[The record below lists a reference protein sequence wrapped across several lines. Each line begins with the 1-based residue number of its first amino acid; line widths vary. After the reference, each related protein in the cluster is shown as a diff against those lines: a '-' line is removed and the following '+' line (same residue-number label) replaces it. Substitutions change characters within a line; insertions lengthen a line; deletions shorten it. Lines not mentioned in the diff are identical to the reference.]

1 IALLERAWDVVSAAD
16 EPTLMA
22 ADVGAEVRRLSDLA
36 FRDAS
41 GALRPVVEPAEIA
54 YLAIPKGSLSAEER
68 REIESHVT
76 STYEFLSKIPWTP
89 DLARV
94 PEWAY
99 AHHER
104 LDGTGYP
111 RSLAADRIPLAVRA
125 IAISDI
131 YDALAAHD
139 RPYKRAVPDDRAIEI
154 LIGEAARGAI
164 DRAML
169 DLFIGEKVYLRAL
182 GNRPF

>member
-1 IALLERAWDVVSAAD
+1 
-16 EPTLMA
+16 MA
-22 ADVGAEVRRLSDLA
+22 ADVGADVLALRDLA
-36 FRDAS
+36 YRDSS

-54 YLAIPKGSLSAEER
+54 YLSIPKGSLSPEER

-76 STYEFLSKIPWTP
+76 STFRFLSKIPWTP

-94 PEWAY
+94 PEWAD

-111 RSLAADRIPLAVRA
+111 RALAGDRIPLPVRA

-131 YDALAAHD
+131 YDALAARD
-139 RPYKRAVPDDRAIEI
+139 RPYKRAVPDDRALEI
-154 LIGEAARGAI
+154 LVSEAARGAI
-164 DRAML
+164 DGAML
-169 DLFIGEKVYLRAL
+169 DLFISEKVYLHAL
-182 GNRPF
+182 ANRPA

>member
-1 IALLERAWDVVSAAD
+1 
-16 EPTLMA
+16 
-22 ADVGAEVRRLSDLA
+22 
-36 FRDAS
+36 
-41 GALRPVVEPAEIA
+41 
-54 YLAIPKGSLSAEER
+54 
-68 REIESHVT
+68 
-76 STYEFLSKIPWTP
+76 
-89 DLARV
+89 
-94 PEWAY
+94 
-99 AHHER
+99 
-104 LDGTGYP
+104 
-111 RSLAADRIPLAVRA
+111 PLAVRA

-182 GNRPF
+182 ANRPA